1 MTDAAVL
8 DPFGRLVEPATFR
21 IERLLPGPA
30 ERVWS
35 YLTQSDLRREW
46 LASGRMDMVE
56 GSDFELVWHND
67 ELTSPPGKRPA
78 GFSEEHRM
86 RSRIIEADP
95 PHRLAFT
102 WGEKGE
108 VSFDLRPQ
116 GEQVMLT
123 VTHRRITDRAM
134 TLMVGAG
141 WHMHLDILAA
151 RLRGTNTEPFW
162 DGWLRLKD
170 EYSRRLPA

>member
-1 MTDAAVL
+1 MTDATVL
-8 DPFGRLVEPATFR
+8 DAFGRLIEPATFR

-46 LASGRMDMVE
+46 LASGRMDMSE
-56 GSDFELVWHND
+56 GSAFELVWHND
-67 ELTSPPGKRPA
+67 ELTAPPGKRPA

-86 RSRIIEADP
+86 RSRIIEANP

-108 VSFDLRPQ
+108 VSLELRPQ
-116 GEQVMLT
+116 GDQVLLI

-151 RLRGTNTEPFW
+151 RLRGTRTEPFW

-170 EYSRRLPA
+170 EYDGRLPA

>member
-1 MTDAAVL
+1 MTDATVL
-8 DPFGRLVEPATFR
+8 DPFGRLIEPATFR

-46 LASGRMDMVE
+46 LASGRMDMAE
-56 GSDFELVWHND
+56 GSTFELVWHND

-86 RSRIIEADP
+86 RSRIVEANP

-102 WGEKGE
+102 WGETGE
-108 VSFDLRPQ
+108 VSFELRPQ
-116 GEQVMLT
+116 GDQVLLT

-151 RLRGTNTEPFW
+151 RLRGTRTEPFW

-170 EYSRRLPA
+170 EYGRRLPA

>member
-1 MTDAAVL
+1 MTDATVL
-8 DPFGRLVEPATFR
+8 DSFGRLIEPATFR

-35 YLTQSDLRREW
+35 YLTESDLRREW
-46 LASGRMDMVE
+46 LASGRMDMAE
-56 GSDFELVWHND
+56 GSAFELVWHND
-67 ELTSPPGKRPA
+67 ELTAPPGKRPA

-86 RSRIIEADP
+86 TSRIIEANP

-108 VSFDLRPQ
+108 VSFELRPQ
-116 GEQVMLT
+116 GDQVLLI

-151 RLRGTNTEPFW
+151 RLRGTRTEPFW

-170 EYSRRLPA
+170 EYGRRLPA

>member
-1 MTDAAVL
+1 MTDATVL
-8 DPFGRLVEPATFR
+8 DSFGRLIEPATFR

-35 YLTQSDLRREW
+35 YLTESDLRREW
-46 LASGRMDMVE
+46 LASGRMDMAE
-56 GSDFELVWHND
+56 GSAFELVWHND
-67 ELTSPPGKRPA
+67 ELTAPPGKRPA

-86 RSRIIEADP
+86 RSRIIEANP

-108 VSFDLRPQ
+108 VSFELRPQ
-116 GEQVMLT
+116 GDQVLLI

-151 RLRGTNTEPFW
+151 RLRGTRTEPFW

-170 EYSRRLPA
+170 EYGRRLPA

>member
-1 MTDAAVL
+1 MTETIAH
-8 DPFGRLVEPATFR
+8 DPFGKLIEPATLR

-30 ERVWS
+30 ERIWS
-35 YLTQSDLRREW
+35 YLTQSDLRRAW
-46 LASGRMDMVE
+46 LASGQMDMTA
-56 GSDFELVWHND
+56 GSPFELVWHND
-67 ELTSPPGKRPA
+67 ELTSPAGKRPA

-86 RSRIIEADP
+86 KSRIIEANP

-102 WGEKGE
+102 WGERGE
-108 VSFDLRPQ
+108 VSFELRPE
-116 GEQVMLT
+116 GDQVLLT
-123 VTHRRITDRAM
+123 VIHRRITDRAM

-151 RLRGTNTEPFW
+151 RLGGTRTEPFW

-170 EYSRRLPA
+170 EYERRLPA